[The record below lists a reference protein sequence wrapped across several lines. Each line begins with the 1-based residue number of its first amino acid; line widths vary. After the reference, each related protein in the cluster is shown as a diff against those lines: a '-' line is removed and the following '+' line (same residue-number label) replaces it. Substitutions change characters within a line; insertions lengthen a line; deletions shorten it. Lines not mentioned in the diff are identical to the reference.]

1 MPKLDFDASKEP
13 TFADFD
19 SPTSVEIKQLI
30 AKLQQSHELRYKM
43 INLETWA
50 LAQTMDS
57 FLPGFWSRF
66 LANRRTA
73 LQQFLE
79 RKRTLKSSTESG
91 VGSRESGVGSQKS
104 GVGSQK
110 SEVRSQE
117 SADKNTYV

>member
-1 MPKLDFDASKEP
+1 MPKLDFDASDASKER

-19 SPTSVEIKQLI
+19 TPTSIEIKKLI
-30 AKLQQSHELRYKM
+30 AKLQHSHEQRYKM

-73 LQQFLE
+73 LEQFLE
-79 RKRTLKSSTESG
+79 RKRTLKSSRESG
-91 VGSRESGVGSQKS
+91 IGNRESGVETQES
-104 GVGSQK
+104 G
-110 SEVRSQE
+110 VRSQE
-117 SADKNTYV
+117 

>member
-1 MPKLDFDASKEP
+1 MPQLDFDASKER
-13 TFADFD
+13 TFAELD

-30 AKLQQSHELRYKM
+30 AKLEHSHELRDQM

-50 LAQTMDS
+50 LAQTMDG

-79 RKRTLKSSTESG
+79 RKRTLKSSRESG
-91 VGSRESGVGSQKS
+91 VGSRE
-104 GVGSQK
+104 
-110 SEVRSQE
+110 
-117 SADKNTYV
+117 